1 MNTKEGWKGMSIE
14 MQSEVISD
22 AMRFVSDL
30 LDEKS
35 FVEMGEY
42 KTSGVICGY
51 GTINM
56 RPICLFAQ
64 DSSINSGAINEK
76 NCEKI
81 CKIIDMAIKNGIPLI
96 GIYDSIGVKISEN
109 TGVLVGI
116 RKMLE
121 KLSSASGVI
130 PILSVVLGSAV
141 GIASFAVNFSD
152 FTFMID
158 KKSKMFVN
166 GPQSITTTTGDM
178 ISAEELGGA
187 KAHAEKSGICDVY
200 SKTIEECIGKIKT
213 LLEFLPDNNLAD
225 VVIVDRDDVNRICD
239 ELENKNLDI
248 DNIIKIVSDDN
259 EFLEIK
265 SEFSKGVITGFARIG
280 GRSLGVIGNRENTLN
295 IDSINKASKFIRF
308 CDSFNLPVVT
318 FINVEGTKVSVEEE
332 NSGLSAS
339 ISKLIYSY
347 TDATVPKISVLVG
360 NAFGGAGLA
369 MGIAADISFAW
380 EDSLISATLPKT
392 AVNILYS
399 EEIANSEE
407 PIKFREEK
415 LKEYLASDVLP
426 TNAVNSLL
434 VDRVISPL
442 ETRQRIISALELYIS
457 KREHKL
463 PKKHGNLPI

>member
-1 MNTKEGWKGMSIE
+1 

-30 LDEKS
+30 LDDKS
-35 FVEMGEY
+35 FIEIGEY

-56 RPICLFAQ
+56 RPVCLFAQ

-81 CKIIDMAIKNGIPLI
+81 YKIIDMAIKNGIPLI

-109 TGVLVGI
+109 TGVLIGI
-116 RKMLE
+116 KKVLT

-130 PILSVVLGSAV
+130 PVLTVVLGNAV

-166 GPQSITTTTGDM
+166 GPQSITSSTGEVVT
-178 ISAEELGGA
+178 AEDLGGA
-187 KAHAEKSGICDVY
+187 KVHSEKSGICDVY
-200 SKTIEECIGKIKT
+200 SKTTEECIEKLKN
-213 LLEFLPDNNLAD
+213 LLEYLPDNNLAD
-225 VVIVDRDDVNRICD
+225 VVIIDRDDINRVCN
-239 ELENKNLDI
+239 ELDDKNLGIED
-248 DNIIKIVSDDN
+248 IIKIVSDDN

-265 SEFSKGVITGFARIG
+265 SDFAKGIVTGFSRIG
-280 GRSLGVIGNRENTLN
+280 GRSLGVVGNRENILN
-295 IDSINKASKFIRF
+295 IDSINKVSEFIRF

-318 FINVEGTKVSVEEE
+318 FINAEGTKVSIEEE
-332 NSGLSAS
+332 NLGLSVSVA
-339 ISKLIYSY
+339 KLIYSY
-347 TDATVPKISVLVG
+347 TDATVPKINILVG

-369 MGIAADISFAW
+369 MGMGADISFAW
-380 EDSLISATLPKT
+380 ESSLISATLPKT

-426 TNAVNSLL
+426 ANAVDSLL
-434 VDRVISPL
+434 IDRVISPL

>member
-1 MNTKEGWKGMSIE
+1 MSIE

-35 FVEMGEY
+35 FIEIGEY

-56 RPICLFAQ
+56 RPVCLFAQ

-109 TGVLVGI
+109 TSVLVGI
-116 RKMLE
+116 KKVLE

-130 PILSVVLGSAV
+130 PVLSVVLGNAV

-166 GPQSITTTTGDM
+166 GPQSITTSTGEVV
-178 ISAEELGGA
+178 SAEELGGA
-187 KAHAEKSGICDVY
+187 KVHSEKSGICDVY
-200 SKTIEECIGKIKT
+200 SKNTEECIEKFKS
-213 LLEFLPDNNLAD
+213 LLGFLPDNNLAD
-225 VVIVDRDDVNRICD
+225 VVIIDRDDINRVCN
-239 ELENKNLDI
+239 ELEDKSLDI
-248 DNIIKIVSDDN
+248 ENIIKIVSDDN
-259 EFLEIK
+259 EFLEVK
-265 SEFSKGVITGFARIG
+265 KEFSKEIVTGFSRIG

-295 IDSINKASKFIRF
+295 INSINKVSKFIRF
-308 CDSFNLPVVT
+308 CDSFNLPIVT
-318 FINVEGTKVSVEEE
+318 FINSEGTKVSIEEE
-332 NSGLSAS
+332 NLGLSAS
-339 ISKLIYSY
+339 VAKLIYSY
-347 TDATVPKISVLVG
+347 ADATVPKINILVG

-369 MGIAADISFAW
+369 MGTGADISFAW
-380 EDSLISATLPKT
+380 ENSLISATLPKT

-426 TNAVNSLL
+426 ANAVDSLL
-434 VDRVISPL
+434 IDRVISPL
-442 ETRQRIISALELYIS
+442 ETRQRIISGLELYIS